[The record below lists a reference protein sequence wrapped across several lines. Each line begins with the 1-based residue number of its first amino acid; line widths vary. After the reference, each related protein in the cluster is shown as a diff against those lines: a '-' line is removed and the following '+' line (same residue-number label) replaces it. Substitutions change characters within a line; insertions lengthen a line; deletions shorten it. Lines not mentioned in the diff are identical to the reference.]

1 MKSEEKIFVREVL
14 KLIRGDL
21 QTVFPYLGE
30 ALAFPE
36 WKETAGNPGTDGLS
50 LYWNPAEVLAQFRKD
65 TESLRRVYL
74 HLIYH
79 NLYQHPLRRAEE
91 EQSVWDAACDLMT
104 EYRIDR
110 LYLEE
115 AGKTIPGD
123 RSRVYRT
130 LRENGGL
137 FSGKKLLSW
146 LSSRTAE
153 ELEQLRLLFGRDSHE
168 YWLPG
173 MDDDAGEGAG
183 SLRRERMPD
192 QADAGQRIKALHRWR
207 TIFEQLPVRE
217 AEHRRQAGGSAGSGD
232 VSIVLEKERGH
243 DFRRFLK
250 RFAVQREEM
259 CLDMDSF
266 DYIPY
271 DYSRRMYDRLVFL
284 EPLEYREM
292 RKLQEFVIAID
303 TSGSCS
309 GEIVR
314 SFLEET
320 WEILSERENF
330 FREMEIHIIQCDC
343 LIQEHVR
350 ITCEEEWKEY
360 LEHIRIKGHGDTDFT
375 PVFRLVDRLVS
386 EGDLR
391 NLKGLLYF
399 TDGDGVYPSEA
410 PSYDT
415 AFVFLNEE
423 LRKGK
428 APDWA
433 VSLTL
438 DRELER
444 RE

>member
-1 MKSEEKIFVREVL
+1 MKSEEKILAREVL
-14 KLIRGDL
+14 RWIRGDL
-21 QTVFPYLGE
+21 QVEFPYLDE

-36 WKETAGNPGTDGLS
+36 WKETAGSPGTDGLS
-50 LYWNPAEVLAQFRKD
+50 LYWNPEAVLTWFRKD
-65 TESLRRVYL
+65 TESLRRAYL

-79 NLYQHPLRRAEE
+79 NLYQHPFRKAGAGRP
-91 EQSVWDAACDLMT
+91 VWDAACDLMT

-110 LYLEE
+110 LYLGEN
-115 AGKTIPGD
+115 AGIIPED

-146 LSSRTAE
+146 LFSRTAE
-153 ELEQLRLLFGRDSHE
+153 ELEQLRVVFGRDSHE
-168 YWLPG
+168 YWLSG
-173 MDDDAGEGAG
+173 MDDDENEKDGFVK
-183 SLRRERMPD
+183 REHMPD
-192 QADAGQRIKALHRWR
+192 RTDAGQKIKALHRWR
-207 TIFEQLPVRE
+207 TIFEQLPSRE

-266 DYIPY
+266 DYISY

-320 WEILSERENF
+320 WEILNERENF

-410 PSYDT
+410 PAYDT

-433 VSLTL
+433 ISLTL